1 MFHKI
6 TIEPTNINLIDQIN
20 CNTKG
25 QVVFDKSK
33 AKIELK
39 TLLKVGKQKET
50 NKKKRVSKNS
60 ASKKRKTSN
69 EDEISDDKPVY

>member
-1 MFHKI
+1 
-6 TIEPTNINLIDQIN
+6 
-20 CNTKG
+20 
-25 QVVFDKSK
+25 VFDKSK